1 MRQIAIYGKGGIGKS
16 TIASNLAAA
25 YADLGLKV
33 MMIGCDPKADCTR
46 NLRGE
51 TEIDTILEV
60 MRVKE
65 VKKLEVSDL
74 VEGGSIAVEEVVHE
88 GYKGVLC
95 IECGGPEPGVGCAG
109 RGVIIA
115 TDLLKK
121 LGVYE
126 KYDLDIVI
134 YDILGDVVCGG
145 FAMPLR
151 ESLAGEVYIVTSS
164 DFMSI
169 YAANNICKGIERYA
183 ARGGSLLGG
192 IIYNVRGSMDYNYI
206 EPVKRF
212 SALIGSSLI
221 GEIPNSSTIIKSE
234 IVGKT
239 VLEYDPDS
247 EISDLFKRLAETIYN
262 NTNTNNTNTSN
273 KAKVPHALTKE
284 DLKEIAEEIRRYAE
298 AGAGAGAGALGG
310 GAES

>member
-25 YADLGLKV
+25 YAEMGLKV

-51 TEIDTILEV
+51 TDIDTVLEV
-60 MRVKE
+60 VRVKGIR
-65 VKKLEVSDL
+65 KLEVSDL
-74 VEGGSIAVEEVVHE
+74 VEGGSIAVEEVVHK

-95 IECGGPEPGVGCAG
+95 VECGGPEPGVGCAG

-115 TDLLKK
+115 TNLLKK
-121 LGVYE
+121 LGLYE
-126 KYDLDIVI
+126 KYDLDMVI

-151 ESLAGEVYIVTSS
+151 ESLACEVYIVTSS
-164 DFMSI
+164 DFISI
-169 YAANNICKGIERYA
+169 YAANNICKGIERYG

-192 IIYNVRGSMDYNYI
+192 IVHNVRGSMEYNYI
-206 EPVKRF
+206 EPVRRF

-221 GEIPNSSTIIKSE
+221 GTIPNSSTIIKSE

-239 VLEYDPDS
+239 VLEYDPNS
-247 EISDLFKRLAETIYN
+247 EISKIFKLLAETIYN
-262 NTNTNNTNTSN
+262 NTSN
-273 KAKVPHALTKE
+273 EAKVPHALTKE

-298 AGAGAGAGALGG
+298 SRAEII
-310 GAES
+310 GAEC

>member
-25 YADLGLKV
+25 YADAGLKV

-46 NLRGE
+46 NLRGD
-51 TEIDTILEV
+51 TDIDTVLEV
-60 MRVKE
+60 MREKGI
-65 VKKLEVSDL
+65 KKLEVSDL
-74 VEGGSIAVEEVVHE
+74 VDGKSITVEEVVHE
-88 GYKGVLC
+88 GYKGVSC
-95 IECGGPEPGVGCAG
+95 VECGGPEPGVGCAG

-126 KYDLDIVI
+126 KYDLDVVI
-134 YDILGDVVCGG
+134 YDVLGDVVCGG

-151 ESLAGEVYIVTSS
+151 ESLAEEVYVVTSS

-183 ARGGSLLGG
+183 TRGGSLLGG
-192 IIYNVRGSMDYNYI
+192 IVYNVRGSMDYI

-221 GEIPNSSTIIKSE
+221 GHIPNSNTIIKSE

-239 VLEYDPDS
+239 VLEYAPDL
-247 EISDLFKRLAETIYN
+247 EIADVFKRVADRIYN
-262 NTNTNNTNTSN
+262 NNE
-273 KAKVPHALTKE
+273 AKVPHALSKNE
-284 DLKEIAEEIRRYAE
+284 LKEIAKEITRYAE
-298 AGAGAGAGALGG
+298 E
-310 GAES
+310 ESC

>member
-25 YADLGLKV
+25 YANAGLTV
-33 MMIGCDPKADCTR
+33 MMVGCDPKADCTH
-46 NLRGE
+46 NLRGDDDIN
-51 TEIDTILEV
+51 TVLDV
-60 MRVKE
+60 MRGKG
-65 VKKLEVSDL
+65 VKKLEVRDL
-74 VEGGSIAVEEVVHE
+74 VDGKYVTVEEVVHE

-95 IECGGPEPGVGCAG
+95 VECGGPEPGVGCAG

-126 KYDLDIVI
+126 KYDLDVVI

-151 ESLAGEVYIVTSS
+151 ESLADEVYVVTSS

-183 ARGGSLLGG
+183 TRGGSLLGG
-192 IIYNVRGSMDYNYI
+192 VIYNVRGSMDYI

-221 GEIPNSSTIIKSE
+221 GHIPNSNLIIKSE

-239 VLEYDPDS
+239 VLEYAPDS
-247 EISDLFKRLAETIYN
+247 EMANVFKRVADAIYD
-262 NTNTNNTNTSN
+262 N
-273 KAKVPHALTKE
+273 KEAKVPRALSKDE
-284 DLKEIAEEIRRYAE
+284 LKEIAKEITRYAE
-298 AGAGAGAGALGG
+298 E
-310 GAES
+310 ES